1 MFTLAKLTA
10 QDVPAYRALLLEAYA
25 QPGDA
30 FTSTAEERAALP
42 LSWWAQRA
50 AAADGSG
57 LALGAFVDNALV
69 GSVTLE
75 FSSRLKTRH
84 KAHLVGLYV
93 QPAHQHQGIGRALL
107 QAALAEAAAQP
118 GVRWV
123 TLTVTEGNAP
133 AQHLYESLGF
143 RVWGIEPE
151 AIRTPTGYRGKVQM
165 GCPLDLPPPA
175 PRPPQPPVTLRE
187 ATLADAEALSALAAR
202 CFHDTYA
209 ADNRPEDLWAYI
221 THAFHPAQQQAELA
235 DPALRTWVAVE
246 GARLVG
252 FAQLARGDSLPAS
265 VTQAAPVALR
275 RFYVVRDQQG
285 RGLAVRLMARIR
297 AVAAQDGA
305 QHLWLSVWERN
316 PRALAFY
323 RKCGFEAVGHTTFD
337 VGADRQRDWVM
348 VGATT
353 A

>member
-1 MFTLAKLTA
+1 MFTIAKLTA
-10 QDVPAYRALLLEAYA
+10 QDAPAYRALMLEAYA

-57 LALGAFVDNALV
+57 LALGAWVGNALV
-69 GSVTLE
+69 GSVALE
-75 FSSRLKTRH
+75 FSSRAKTRH
-84 KAHLVGLYV
+84 RAHLVGMYV
-93 QPAHQHQGIGRALL
+93 QPAHQGQGMARALM
-107 QAALAEAAAQP
+107 QAALAEAVAHP

-133 AQHLYESLGF
+133 AQRLYESCGF
-143 RVWGIEPE
+143 RVFGLEPE
-151 AIRTPTGYRGKVQM
+151 AICTERACLGKVHM

-175 PRPPQPPVTLRE
+175 PRAAQPVRLRP
-187 ATLADAEALSALAAR
+187 AVAADATALSALAAR

-221 THAFHPAQQQAELA
+221 TAHFHPAQQQAELA
-235 DPALRTWVAVE
+235 DPALRTWLAEE
-246 GARLVG
+246 GDRLVG
-252 FAQLARGDSLPAS
+252 FAQLAWGGELPAA
-265 VTQAAPVALR
+265 VTQDRPVALH
-275 RFYVVRDQQG
+275 RFYVVREQQG
-285 RGLAVRLMARIR
+285 TGLAGRLMAAIR
-297 AVAAQDGA
+297 QEAAQAGVG
-305 QHLWLSVWERN
+305 HLWLSVWERN
-316 PRALAFY
+316 ARAIAFY

-348 VGATT
+348 VGPTGG
-353 A
+353 